1 MPLAIKSS
9 GATNARCHRG
19 HILATVPVTLACLI
33 FIVSAC
39 NSASRTSQSAPDPP
53 ATTTTAAPVRHDL
66 EPLTKRFPEIGK
78 PVSATWMGGALG
90 VQSDSRATVP
100 GPSDYWIEAIIEL
113 EPATADAL
121 RAKYV
126 PTPTGEVPK
135 LKEVLQKDVP
145 AGPFLT
151 SVAMDKALSNN
162 DWRSTTYLDS
172 RSNTLV
178 MRSVDD

>member
-1 MPLAIKSS
+1 MLMTPFRVLGAAFALALSFSIGGCDGSDQT
-9 GATNARCHRG
+9 GRPGTD
-19 HILATVPVTLACLI
+19 
-33 FIVSAC
+33 
-39 NSASRTSQSAPDPP
+39 ASVQNNQI
-53 ATTTTAAPVRHDL
+53 RHDL

-135 LKEVLQKDVP
+135 LKEVPQKDVP

>member
-1 MPLAIKSS
+1 MLMTPFRVLGAALA
-9 GATNARCHRG
+9 
-19 HILATVPVTLACLI
+19 LALSI
-33 FIVSAC
+33 FIGGCDGSDQTGR
-39 NSASRTSQSAPDPP
+39 SGTDASVQNNQI
-53 ATTTTAAPVRHDL
+53 RHDL

-135 LKEVLQKDVP
+135 LKEALQKDVP

>member
-1 MPLAIKSS
+1 MTPLRVVAAI
-9 GATNARCHRG
+9 
-19 HILATVPVTLACLI
+19 LVCLT
-33 FIVSAC
+33 FVVSAC
-39 NSASRTSQSAPDPP
+39 NPTGNAPSGDTTSDQI
-53 ATTTTAAPVRHDL
+53 RHDL
-66 EPLTKRFPEIGK
+66 VPLTKRFPAIGH
-78 PVSATWMGGALG
+78 PISATWMGGALG

-100 GPSDYWIEAIIEL
+100 GPSIYWIEAIIEL

-121 RAKYV
+121 RANYV

-135 LKEVLQKDVP
+135 LKEALQKDVP